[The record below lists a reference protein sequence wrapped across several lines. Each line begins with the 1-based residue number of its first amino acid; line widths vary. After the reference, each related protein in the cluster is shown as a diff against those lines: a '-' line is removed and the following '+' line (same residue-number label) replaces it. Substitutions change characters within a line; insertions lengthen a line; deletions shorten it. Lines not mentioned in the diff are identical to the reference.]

1 MYIQKEVLPS
11 STVKYCLVLQTGHT
25 ESPGGM
31 DEVVMVVLV
40 VTVGLVPAVA
50 IVQAVVVVV
59 VAVVAVVVRVA
70 EPKTH
75 ILHGQQLVPSCWTS
89 CGLSPS

>member
-1 MYIQKEVLPS
+1 MLP
-11 STVKYCLVLQTGHT
+11 STVKYCLVLQIGHT
-25 ESPGGM
+25 ESPGRV

-59 VAVVAVVVRVA
+59 VAVVAVVGVVVRVA
-70 EPKTH
+70 EPKAH
-75 ILHGQQLVPSCWTS
+75 ILHGQQLVPSCGTS